1 MFGLSKKL
9 SDKNTTSKQ
18 PVSPDLSPYIVDAI
32 SSQLAM
38 IQFSPDGDILEANP
52 NFLKVMGYSLNELQ
66 GKHHKLF
73 CNSDTT
79 SSSDYASFWE
89 KLSKGHA
96 INGQFLRIDKSGSDV
111 WLEAS
116 YCPVKDNMG
125 NVIQVVKIASDISS
139 MMRATHELKS
149 QQEALS
155 RSQAIIEFNLNGE
168 VITANDNFLN
178 TVGYQLDEIIGQHH
192 KTFCPDEVVQSRDY
206 QQFWD
211 RLRRGEFVAGK
222 FHRKN
227 KQGDD
232 LWLEASYNPIFDAK
246 GQLYKIIKFATD
258 ITQTVIQSNETT
270 RLALQA
276 SAVTESSTREGLN
289 VGNEAITVMQKV
301 VGGLQS
307 SSEAVQSL
315 NEQSDQISNIVDT
328 ITAIADQTNL
338 LALNAAIEAAR
349 AGEQGRGFAVVA
361 DEVRQLAART
371 SNSTSEIEEVVK
383 RNKQLA
389 SNAMETMGEVQEQ
402 ATRGEE
408 LIQATG
414 RSIESIS
421 ENTQDLVNALRND

>member
-32 SSQLAM
+32 SNQLAM

-79 SSSDYASFWE
+79 SSSDYASFWG
-89 KLSKGHA
+89 KLSEGHA

>member
-1 MFGLSKKL
+1 MFGFSKKP
-9 SDKNTTSKQ
+9 SEKTSHSKQ
-18 PVSPDLSPYIVDAI
+18 QASPDLSPYILDAI

-38 IQFSPDGDILEANP
+38 IQFSTDGYILEANP

-66 GKHHKLF
+66 GQHHKLF
-73 CNSDTT
+73 CSSETT
-79 SSSDYASFWE
+79 SSPDYASFW
-89 KLSKGHA
+89 KRLSEGNPM
-96 INGQFLRIDKSGSDV
+96 NGQFLRIDKSGSDV

-116 YCPVKDNMG
+116 YCPVKDIEG
-125 NVIQVVKIASDISS
+125 NVIKIVKIASDISPLINTS
-139 MMRATHELKS
+139 HELKS

-155 RSQAIIEFNLNGE
+155 RSQAIIEFNLKGE

-178 TVGYQLDEIIGQHH
+178 TVGYQLDEIKGQPH
-192 KTFCPDEVVQSRDY
+192 KIFCPDEVVQSRDY
-206 QQFWD
+206 QQFWGD
-211 RLRRGEFVAGK
+211 LRKGEFVAGK

-232 LWLEASYNPIFDAK
+232 IWLEASYNPIFDPK

-258 ITQTVIQSNETT
+258 VTQTVVKANETT
-270 RLALQA
+270 QLALQA
-276 SAVTESSTREGLN
+276 STVTESSTQEGLN
-289 VGNEAITVMQKV
+289 VGNQAITVMQKV

-389 SNAMETMGEVQEQ
+389 SNAMDTMSEVQEQ

-408 LIQATG
+408 LIQETG

-421 ENTQDLVNALRND
+421 KNTQDLVNALRND

>member
-32 SSQLAM
+32 SNQLAM

-79 SSSDYASFWE
+79 SSSDYASFWG
-89 KLSKGHA
+89 KLSEGHA

-276 SAVTESSTREGLN
+276 STVTESSTREGLN

>member
-18 PVSPDLSPYIVDAI
+18 PVSTDLSPYIVDAI
-32 SSQLAM
+32 SNQLAM

-96 INGQFLRIDKSGSDV
+96 INGQFLRIDKSGADV

-178 TVGYQLDEIIGQHH
+178 TVGYQLDEIIGLHH

-276 SAVTESSTREGLN
+276 STVTESSTREGLN

>member
-32 SSQLAM
+32 SNQLAM

-89 KLSKGHA
+89 NLSKGHA

-276 SAVTESSTREGLN
+276 STVTESSTREGLN